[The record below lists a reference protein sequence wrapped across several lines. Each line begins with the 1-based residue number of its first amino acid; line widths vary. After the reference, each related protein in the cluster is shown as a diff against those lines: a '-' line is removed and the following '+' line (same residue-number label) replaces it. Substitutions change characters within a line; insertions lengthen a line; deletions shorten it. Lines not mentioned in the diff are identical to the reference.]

1 MPSGKEKMVRS
12 GIPMVREVGE
22 LQVQKWLALMVLVL
36 KRVPSS
42 TRLPEATFWLSA
54 LRVRQTIPMAP
65 WFQVKLESRESLIV
79 SREEIEM
86 DSSSSRDKSEGLE
99 KPDEL
104 SMLFSFFLLLMTES
118 KIGLRSVG
126 IN

>member
-1 MPSGKEKMVRS
+1 MPSGNVKIVRS
-12 GIPMVREVGE
+12 GILMVREVGE
-22 LQVQKWLALMVLVL
+22 LQIQKWLALMVLVL
-36 KRVPSS
+36 KRVPSN

-65 WFQVKLESRESLIV
+65 WFQFKLESSELLID

-104 SMLFSFFLLLMTES
+104 SMLVSFFLLLMTES

-126 IN
+126 VN

>member
-12 GIPMVREVGE
+12 GILMVREVGE

-65 WFQVKLESRESLIV
+65 WFQFKLESKESLIV

>member
-1 MPSGKEKMVRS
+1 MPSGNVKIVRS
-12 GIPMVREVGE
+12 GILMVREVGE
-22 LQVQKWLALMVLVL
+22 LQIQKWLSLMVLVL
-36 KRVPSS
+36 KRVPSN

-54 LRVRQTIPMAP
+54 LRVRQTFPMAP
-65 WFQVKLESRESLIV
+65 WFQFKLESSELLID

-104 SMLFSFFLLLMTES
+104 SMLVSFFLLLMTES

-126 IN
+126 VN